1 MDSTNDKA
9 TVRKR
14 IEMSLGRRA
23 LQVLSRIALV
33 LPDSSALG
41 VGRTLGSLAYYGS
54 RRYRTVAINNL
65 TVVFGDTWDQSRI
78 ASTAREMF
86 RQIGMNL
93 IEFLR
98 FPGVDPSR
106 LDDIIRIEG
115 EEHVQEALRH
125 GRGILAIT
133 SHYGN
138 FELFGAAFVHRGYKL
153 SVIARNADDEK
164 TNDIINGIRERMG
177 YKVFPRQQAAF
188 RSVMALR
195 RNEVLGVLP
204 DQNDLDGIFVPFFGR
219 LASTTRGPAVMAI
232 RTGAVVLPA
241 FIHREP
247 DNTHVVTVYPPLE
260 YEANDDP
267 EQSIYNLTLAI
278 NRAIETAIL
287 KHPEQ
292 WFWLHNRWK
301 QRPPED
307 LAQAHVPTPVD
318 TEGSLTAG

>member
-9 TVRKR
+9 AVRKR
-14 IEMSLGRRA
+14 IEKSLGRRA

-33 LPDSSALG
+33 LPDSVALG
-41 VGRTLGSLAYYGS
+41 VGRMIGSLAYYAS

-65 TVVFGDTWDQSRI
+65 TVVFGDTWDRSRI
-78 ASTAREMF
+78 AATAREMF
-86 RQIGMNL
+86 RHIGMSL

-98 FPGVDPSR
+98 FPGVDPNW
-106 LDDIIRIEG
+106 LDEIIRVEG
-115 EEHVQEALRH
+115 EEHVKEALRQGH
-125 GRGILAIT
+125 GILAIT

-164 TNDIINGIRERMG
+164 TNDLINGIRERMG

-195 RNEVLGVLP
+195 RNEILGVLP

-247 DNTHVVTVYPPLE
+247 DNTHVVTVYPPLD
-260 YEANDDP
+260 YEETDDP
-267 EQSIYNLTLAI
+267 EQNIYNLTLAI

-301 QRPPED
+301 KRPPEE
-307 LAQAHVPTPVD
+307 LAQTRDAAPSGTA
-318 TEGSLTAG
+318 GSLSAG